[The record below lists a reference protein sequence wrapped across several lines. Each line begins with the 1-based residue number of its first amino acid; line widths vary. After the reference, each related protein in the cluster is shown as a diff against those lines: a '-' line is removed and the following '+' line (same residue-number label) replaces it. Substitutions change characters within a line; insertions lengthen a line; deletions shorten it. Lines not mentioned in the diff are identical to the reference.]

1 MTPGKARR
9 IQTVADSRGVFK
21 ILAAD
26 HRDSMRALIDPDH
39 PEDVPASTLTDIK
52 LAVIRGVGAMASG
65 VLLDPV
71 YSAQQAIVSGALSGQ
86 VGFLSAI
93 EEQGY
98 LGDPH
103 SRQTTLL
110 TGWSVEKAARLG
122 ASGIKLLI
130 FYNPN
135 AGDAADRQDELV
147 SAVVADCARYDIP
160 LFLEPLGYPLESQP
174 YDREQVTIETA
185 RRLSAL
191 HPDVLKLQ
199 FPVDGRQESSPE
211 TWQES
216 CAKLAEACAV
226 PWALLSFGDPY
237 DLFKAQLEVACEAGC
252 SGFMAGRAVW
262 REVITAPAGERAPIV
277 GKIVLPRFKGL
288 CEVVDRHAAPW
299 TTKAD
304 PPDHVPYHQF

>member
-9 IQTVADSRGVFK
+9 IQTVADPRGVFK

-26 HRDSMRALIDPDH
+26 HRDSMRVLIDPDH
-39 PEDVPASTLTDIK
+39 PDAVEASTLTDIK

-122 ASGIKLLI
+122 ASGIKLLL
-130 FYNPN
+130 FYNPY
-135 AGDAADRQDELV
+135 AGEATDRQDELV
-147 SAVVADCARYDIP
+147 SAIVADCARYDIP
-160 LFLEPLGYPLESQP
+160 LFLEPLGYALESQP
-174 YDREQVTIETA
+174 YDRAKVTIETA

-191 HPDVLKLQ
+191 GPDVLKLQ
-199 FPVDGRQESSPE
+199 FPVDGRKE
-211 TWQES
+211 TSVNAWRDS
-216 CAKLAEACAV
+216 CSELAEACPL

-237 DLFKAQLEVACEAGC
+237 DLFKAQLEVACHAGC

-262 REVITAPAGERAPIV
+262 REVITVPAQDRAATV
-277 GKIVLPRFKGL
+277 EQAVLPRFKGL
-288 CEVVDRHAAPW
+288 CEVVDRCGSPW
-299 TTKAD
+299 TTKSD
-304 PPDHVPYHQF
+304 PVDTGPFSKY